1 MAMKNRFWD
10 FLKAFGA
17 FAVILVVIV
26 LGVFGLVAFFAP
38 AIVPDWMYT
47 VSGILSI
54 PFIIA
59 FFVLIFKEWRK
70 QRRAKKARKKK

>member
-1 MAMKNRFWD
+1 MKNRFWN

-17 FAVILVVIV
+17 FSVIMVVLA
-26 LGVFGLVAFFAP
+26 LGVVGLVSFFAP

-54 PFIIA
+54 PFVIA
-59 FFVLIFKEWRK
+59 FFVVIFREWRS
-70 QRRAKKARKKK
+70 QRRAKNQK

>member
-1 MAMKNRFWD
+1 MAMKNRFWN

-17 FAVILVVIV
+17 FSVIMIV
-26 LGVFGLVAFFAP
+26 LALGVVGLVAFFAP

-54 PFIIA
+54 PFVIA
-59 FFVLIFKEWRK
+59 FFVVNFRERRS
-70 QRRAKKARKKK
+70 QRRAKNQK